1 MLIALSIG
9 LIIGFLSC
17 IPIGPVNVWVV
28 NTLIKRDFNSAFA
41 IALGGCLMDFIY
53 FMIVLTGLSFLHFS
67 PKIILFFKIVGVVF
81 LFLFGLKELIVKT
94 RNFNLDEH
102 SETNKTTLIGFFLL
116 GVVIYSS
123 NPALIVSMSALAAA
137 IKSWNL
143 FNYNLRSYLSLS
155 IGISLGSAFWFYLLL
170 RIVKKYENKIP
181 ERFYANFSR
190 VCGVLIVIISLY
202 MAFKVYKENF
212 A

>member
-1 MLIALSIG
+1 MFIALSIG
-9 LIIGFLSC
+9 LIIGFISC

-53 FMIVLTGLSFLHFS
+53 FMVVLTGLSFFDFS
-67 PKIILFFKIVGVVF
+67 PKTILFFKILGVVL
-81 LFLFGLKELIVKT
+81 LFLFGFKELIVKS
-94 RNFNLDEH
+94 RNFNLDDH
-102 SETNKTTLIGFFLL
+102 SETNKKTLIGFFLL

-143 FNYNLRSYLSLS
+143 FDYNLRNYFSLS
-155 IGISLGSAFWFYLLL
+155 TGISLGSAFWFYLLL

-181 ERFYANFSR
+181 EKFYANFSR
-190 VCGVLIVIISLY
+190 VSGLLIVIISLY
-202 MAFKVYKENF
+202 MAFRLF
-212 A
+212 IGI